1 MKTVKIV
8 PQLAFANGKR
18 MEATQFNVVSISD
31 NLFDAVTF
39 KYTLFDKNMVWAGES
54 TYSLE
59 GRETYLTWDASP
71 EGAYTLVAAGIGL
84 EIASTVNKTSMF
96 AEAV

>member
-1 MKTVKIV
+1 MRAVQIK
-8 PQLAFANGKR
+8 PQAAFANGKR
-18 MEATQFNVVSISD
+18 MVATQFNVVSISD

-39 KYTLFDKNMVWAGES
+39 KYTLFDENMVWAGES

-71 EGAYTLVAAGIGL
+71 EGAYTIVAAGIGL
-84 EIASTVNKTSMF
+84 EIASTVNKNSMF

>member
-1 MKTVKIV
+1 MKTVQIK
-8 PQLAFANGKR
+8 PQIAFANGKR

-39 KYTLFDKNMVWAGES
+39 KYTLYDENMVWAGES
-54 TYSLE
+54 TFSLE

-71 EGAYTLVAAGIGL
+71 EGAYSLVAQGIGL
-84 EIASTVNKTSMF
+84 EISVTRSAMF
-96 AEAV
+96 QEAE

>member
-1 MKTVKIV
+1 MRTVSIV

-39 KYTLFDKNMVWAGES
+39 KYTLFDEHMVWAGES
-54 TYSLE
+54 VFSLE
-59 GRETYLTWDASP
+59 GRETYLTWDATP
-71 EGAYTLVAAGIGL
+71 EGAYQLVADGVGL
-84 EIASTVNKTSMF
+84 EIIPVVGKSLFN
-96 AEAV
+96 EA

>member
-1 MKTVKIV
+1 MRTVQIK

-39 KYTLFDKNMVWAGES
+39 KYTLFDENLVWAGES
-54 TYSLE
+54 TFSLE

-84 EIASTVNKTSMF
+84 ELAPSVSKSGMF
-96 AEAV
+96 TEAE